1 MSKDHRDLL
10 KSSILSYTCIC
21 MYMQNSV
28 KWLHGVIFMNS
39 FILVKIVSCSF
50 LHLIYFIENNSNLKD
65 FIFVIFRKSVSP
77 TKKKIGGGGGIC
89 SSYKFRPFQLRK
101 IFILKVTILYQTH
114 TFTYDIFLKII
125 SGEGIFIQNFEIK
138 IIFFL

>member
-1 MSKDHRDLL
+1 
-10 KSSILSYTCIC
+10 

-77 TKKKIGGGGGIC
+77 TKKKIGGGGGEEFAVHIN
-89 SSYKFRPFQLRK
+89 SDHFS
-101 IFILKVTILYQTH
+101 
-114 TFTYDIFLKII
+114 
-125 SGEGIFIQNFEIK
+125 
-138 IIFFL
+138 